1 MLLDLIRRR
10 KSVRRYIDK
19 AISKEDISKC
29 LEAARQAP
37 SACNGQPWKFIVV
50 DEPALKNTLCDKAF
64 SGAYSTNKFT
74 KSAPVIIVV
83 VSGKEKFLTAIGGFL
98 RDTRYYLVDLGIA
111 CEHLVLEATELGI
124 GSCWIGWFD
133 ERAVKKV
140 LGVPRNK
147 KIDVIISLGYA
158 GDTGPRLKARKPL
171 AEITSFNKYE

>member
-1 MLLDLIRRR
+1 MLLDLIRKR
-10 KSVRRYIDK
+10 KSVRKYTDK

-50 DEPALKNTLCDKAF
+50 DDPALKNRLCDKAF

-74 KSAPVIIVV
+74 KSAPVLIVV
-83 VSGKEKFLTAIGGFL
+83 ISEKEKFLTAIGGYL
-98 RDTRYYLVDLGIA
+98 RNTRYYLVDLGIA

-133 ERAVKKV
+133 EKAVKKV
-140 LGVPRNK
+140 LRVPKNK
-147 KIDVIISLGYA
+147 KIDLIISLGYA
-158 GDTGPRLKARKPL
+158 GYTGPRLKSRKPL
-171 AEITSFNKYE
+171 AEITSFNSYQ